1 MSATTAT
8 EPTATLDSRDQ
19 ETLKT
24 LLETPVSSLSL
35 LSTQLASVQGDTPSA
50 LAARAIELIHTW
62 STEDK
67 AAFIHGHPRI
77 GEQSNLSALSAAEQ
91 AKYAT
96 PPEVLERLRVL
107 NIERH
112 LCMALIQVSSI
123 TFVAGRTR
131 AQIVQE
137 MEESMELKEN
147 RQPNS
152 ETPAPLGPG
161 DEQWEAELKRAID
174 DIGRI
179 ANDRASKDKLG
190 KWLQN
195 SVTGRAVKR
204 HDDEYFPYDE

>member
-8 EPTATLDSRDQ
+8 QPTATLDSRDQ
-19 ETLKT
+19 ETLKI
-24 LLETPVSSLSL
+24 LLEAPTDSLSL
-35 LSTQLASVQGDTPSA
+35 LSTQLASVRGVTPSA

-62 STEDK
+62 STDDK

-107 NIERH
+107 NMEYERRFPG
-112 LCMALIQVSSI
+112 LRYI

-137 MEESMELKEN
+137 MEELMELKEN
-147 RQPNS
+147 RQPNG
-152 ETPAPLGPG
+152 ETPIPLSPG

-179 ANDRASKDKLG
+179 ANDRASKLP
-190 KWLQN
+190 
-195 SVTGRAVKR
+195 SS
-204 HDDEYFPYDE
+204 